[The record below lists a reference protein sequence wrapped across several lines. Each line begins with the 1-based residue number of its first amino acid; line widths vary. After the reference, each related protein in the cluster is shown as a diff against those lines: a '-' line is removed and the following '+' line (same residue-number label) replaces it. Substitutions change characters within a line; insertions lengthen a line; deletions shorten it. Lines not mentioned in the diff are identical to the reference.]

1 VRIEGINSKVFAN
14 PETTPSHSRL
24 RRPALIAAAVIGG
37 GLASLAGIYGIGG
50 LTRNLGD
57 PNCRPALET
66 ARHVAPLARGEV
78 AAMAVAESPLQ
89 VPDLA
94 FRDFAGAE
102 RRLSDWRGRTV
113 LLNLW
118 ATWCIPC
125 RKEMPALDALQ
136 GTLGGPGFEVVAVN
150 IDTRDSIKPRAW
162 LEEIGVNR
170 LAYYADPSAKVF
182 QDLKLVGRAFGLPMT
197 LLVDPAG
204 CEIGTAAGPAEW
216 ASQDGVALVRTA
228 IGG

>member
-1 VRIEGINSKVFAN
+1 VAAN
-14 PETTPSHSRL
+14 PEITRPHSGL
-24 RRPALIAAAVIGG
+24 RRPALIATAVVGG
-37 GLASLAGIYGIGG
+37 ALAGLAGVYGIDG
-50 LTRNLGD
+50 LKRNAGD
-57 PNCRPALET
+57 LNCRPAVEI
-66 ARHVAPLARGEV
+66 AQRIGPLARGEV
-78 AAMAVAESPLQ
+78 AAMAIAESPLQ

-94 FRDFAGAE
+94 FRDLAGTE

-125 RKEMPALDALQ
+125 RKEMPALDALE
-136 GTLGGPGFEVVAVN
+136 GTLGGPRFEVVAVN
-150 IDTRDSIKPRAW
+150 IDTRDSIKPQAW
-162 LEEIGVNR
+162 LQDVGVSR

-182 QDLKLVGRAFGLPMT
+182 QDLKLIGRGFGLPTT

-216 ASQDGVALVRTA
+216 ASEDGLRLVRTA
-228 IGG
+228 LGG